1 MLTRQREF
9 LFVTPLARMFPRLRW
24 KSFLPQGYFRALKAC
39 AEVVQSRWESFGL
52 NVHENWKNPFA
63 GMYGALIRS
72 CAWKSTSHLTQKFSP
87 GLRAAMFSTN
97 PQPSSQQQGS
107 KFCF

>member
-1 MLTRQREF
+1 M
-9 LFVTPLARMFPRLRW
+9 
-24 KSFLPQGYFRALKAC
+24 KAG
-39 AEVVQSRWESFGL
+39 EIFFFG
-52 NVHENWKNPFA
+52 
-63 GMYGALIRS
+63 MRGAFIRS
-72 CAWKSTSHLTQKFSP
+72 CAWKSTLHLTQKFRP